1 MKTRRPLLAAL
12 ILLSALLCACT
23 PSDKAVILVPTP
35 VQTHDS
41 AFDPTPA
48 PVDVDFSACTQAL
61 EAVPFSPYEWELP
74 IEISM
79 YSSWA
84 DALPTGPVE
93 MACAMQNMQGVVF
106 VGTEE
111 DGRQFLAA
119 IDLERAKAKRLYT
132 LEAGMRVTSL
142 VQTKKYGRADE
153 TGAFTWTET
162 DGRHLAPAPLRRA
175 ADRRP
180 GGRRRAAWRDH
191 AGAGRALPGGRVP
204 ACAVQRGARRR
215 SADLRSA
222 EPGRANAAHRQP
234 RRRVLPPC
242 PARSRSAMRARPVC
256 KVGEW
261 NLVYL
266 EERDGV
272 RYFCFAALDEGAQRF
287 AEVFRASYRLPEG
300 EEIVQILEMHMDS
313 PSAWRI
319 CFRTSAGK
327 IYWHERRADGTAD
340 TRLVAADVVAAEG
353 TLYAD
358 AFAISTQQSRLVRF
372 RSDQE
377 TLKEF
382 FLDRGDMPAELTA
395 ITAAYT
401 GEYAHE
407 PYGIF
412 VFAVAE
418 GKPRLFHMEIDSEG
432 REASN

>member
-23 PSDKAVILVPTP
+23 PPDKVVILVPTP

-84 DALPTGPVE
+84 DALPAEPVE

-162 DGRHLAPAPLRRA
+162 DGDAWRLRLYDERLTGDPA
-175 ADRRP
+175 ADAALLGETTLEQGALSQGDAFLPAQSSAELADDLLTFALLSQGEPTLRTASHGGMSYPLP
-180 GGRRRAAWRDH
+180 GAEPVCY
-191 AGAGRALPGGRVP
+191 AGA
-204 ACAVQRGARRR
+204 
-215 SADLRSA
+215 
-222 EPGRANAAHRQP
+222 
-234 RRRVLPPC
+234 
-242 PARSRSAMRARPVC
+242 PVC

-272 RYFCFAALDEGAQRF
+272 RYFCFATLDEGAQRF

-300 EEIVQILEMHMDS
+300 EEIVQIGDAHGQPVGLAHLL
-313 PSAWRI
+313 P
-319 CFRTSAGK
+319 
-327 IYWHERRADGTAD
+327 HECGEDLLARAPGRRHGGHAARGGGRGGGGGDALCRRLCHLHAAEPARAVPERPGNAEGILPRSWGHARGADGD
-340 TRLVAADVVAAEG
+340 HGRLHG
-353 TLYAD
+353 
-358 AFAISTQQSRLVRF
+358 RVR
-372 RSDQE
+372 
-377 TLKEF
+377 
-382 FLDRGDMPAELTA
+382 A
-395 ITAAYT
+395 
-401 GEYAHE
+401 
-407 PYGIF
+407 
-412 VFAVAE
+412 
-418 GKPRLFHMEIDSEG
+418 
-432 REASN
+432 

>member
-23 PSDKAVILVPTP
+23 PPDKAVILVPTP

-162 DGRHLAPAPLRRA
+162 DGDAWRLRLYDERLTGDPA
-175 ADRRP
+175 AD
-180 GGRRRAAWRDH
+180 AALL
-191 AGAGRALPGGRVP
+191 GA
-204 ACAVQRGARRR
+204 
-215 SADLRSA
+215 
-222 EPGRANAAHRQP
+222 
-234 RRRVLPPC
+234 
-242 PARSRSAMRARPVC
+242 PVC

-272 RYFCFAALDEGAQRF
+272 PYFCFAALDEGAQRF

-300 EEIVQILEMHMDS
+300 EEIAQILEMHMDS

-319 CFRTSAGK
+319 CLRTSAGK

>member
-162 DGRHLAPAPLRRA
+162 DGDAWRLRLYDERLTGDPA
-175 ADRRP
+175 AD
-180 GGRRRAAWRDH
+180 AALLGETTLEQ
-191 AGAGRALPGGRVP
+191 GALSQGDAFLP
-204 ACAVQRGARRR
+204 AQ
-215 SADLRSA
+215 SSA
-222 EPGRANAAHRQP
+222 ELADDLLTFALLSQGRANAAHRQP
-234 RRRVLPPC
+234 RRRVPTPC
-242 PARSRSAMRARPVC
+242 PARSRSAMRAHPCARLGSGISSTWRSGTASGTSASPNTRSSV
-256 KVGEW
+256 
-261 NLVYL
+261 
-266 EERDGV
+266 
-272 RYFCFAALDEGAQRF
+272 RF
-287 AEVFRASYRLPEG
+287 AEVFRASYRLPEE

-418 GKPRLFHMEIDSEG
+418 GKPRFFHMEIDSEG

>member
-1 MKTRRPLLAAL
+1 MKCDRFASMLLILCMVLAGCTGPAAPEEGETAAERPAPEAPAAEEAEPLTMLVFPPDDVALYAEAFTEQTQVEIEFAEPSNAAFEQMLTDFAAGKSTYDIVGVDNALGSLYTMDPLLDQGYFL
-12 ILLSALLCACT
+12 PLT
-23 PSDKAVILVPTP
+23 D
-35 VQTHDS
+35 
-41 AFDPTPA
+41 A
-48 PVDVDFSACTQAL
+48 PNVG
-61 EAVPFSPYEWELP
+61 EAVGQMLP
-74 IEISM
+74 SQGEPTLRTASHGGVS
-79 YSSWA
+79 YP
-84 DALPTGPVE
+84 LPGAEPV
-93 MACAMQNMQGVVF
+93 C
-106 VGTEE
+106 
-111 DGRQFLAA
+111 
-119 IDLERAKAKRLYT
+119 Y
-132 LEAGMRVTSL
+132 
-142 VQTKKYGRADE
+142 
-153 TGAFTWTET
+153 
-162 DGRHLAPAPLRRA
+162 
-175 ADRRP
+175 
-180 GGRRRAAWRDH
+180 
-191 AGAGRALPGGRVP
+191 AGA
-204 ACAVQRGARRR
+204 
-215 SADLRSA
+215 
-222 EPGRANAAHRQP
+222 
-234 RRRVLPPC
+234 
-242 PARSRSAMRARPVC
+242 PVC

>member
-162 DGRHLAPAPLRRA
+162 DGDTWRLRLYDERLTGDPA
-175 ADRRP
+175 ADAALLGETTLEQGALSQGDAFLPTQSSAELADDLLTFALLSQGEPTLRTASH
-180 GGRRRAAWRDH
+180 GGVSYP
-191 AGAGRALPGGRVP
+191 LPG
-204 ACAVQRGARRR
+204 
-215 SADLRSA
+215 A
-222 EPGRANAAHRQP
+222 EP
-234 RRRVLPPC
+234 
-242 PARSRSAMRARPVC
+242 VC
-256 KVGEW
+256 
-261 NLVYL
+261 
-266 EERDGV
+266 
-272 RYFCFAALDEGAQRF
+272 
-287 AEVFRASYRLPEG
+287 
-300 EEIVQILEMHMDS
+300 
-313 PSAWRI
+313 
-319 CFRTSAGK
+319 
-327 IYWHERRADGTAD
+327 
-340 TRLVAADVVAAEG
+340 
-353 TLYAD
+353 
-358 AFAISTQQSRLVRF
+358 
-372 RSDQE
+372 
-377 TLKEF
+377 
-382 FLDRGDMPAELTA
+382 
-395 ITAAYT
+395 
-401 GEYAHE
+401 
-407 PYGIF
+407 
-412 VFAVAE
+412 
-418 GKPRLFHMEIDSEG
+418 
-432 REASN
+432 